1 MTEFQR
7 IQEQWSRWLRDP
19 KGSEQPV
26 AELRRLQ
33 VYERLVRNNLDGFVT
48 RGFPVLFSIL
58 TAEQSRTLL
67 QAFISQHQAK
77 TPLFSAIGAEF
88 VEFLADYDEDWLP
101 AWSYQLAVY
110 ERMEVE
116 AYNHESACIL
126 PPLKTAIEATLWQ
139 VNPSLQWHAF
149 DYPVHTIQPELV
161 PEKPLEQAC
170 YLAVYRVDEFNNE
183 MISANVKFLQ
193 LNAVTMLL
201 VDFLLQHP
209 KLTVAQIAE
218 HLAKQLPQF
227 PTEQLYQG
235 LLATVPELYQRGMLF
250 PSRN

>member
-19 KGSEQPV
+19 NGSDQPD

-33 VYERLVRNNLDGFVT
+33 VYRRLVKNNIDGFVT

-58 TAEQSRTLL
+58 TTEQSQTLL
-67 QAFISQHQAK
+67 QTFIAQHQAK
-77 TPLFSAIGAEF
+77 SPLFSAIGAEF
-88 VEFLADYDEDWLP
+88 VDFLADYEQAWLP
-101 AWSYQLAVY
+101 ASSYQLAVY

-116 AYNHESACIL
+116 AYNYDAACIL
-126 PPLKTAIEATLWQ
+126 PSLETSLESVLWEI
-139 VNPSLQWHAF
+139 NPSLQWHAF

-161 PEKPLEQAC
+161 PEQPLDQPC
-170 YLAVYRVDEFNNE
+170 YLAVYRVDEINHD
-183 MISANVKFLQ
+183 MITANVKFLQ
-193 LNAVTMLL
+193 LNAVTMVL

-209 KLTVAQIAE
+209 KLTVAQITE
-218 HLAKQLPQF
+218 HLANQLPQF
-227 PTEQLYQG
+227 PAEQLHQG
-235 LLATVPELYQRGMLF
+235 LLATVPELYQRGLLF